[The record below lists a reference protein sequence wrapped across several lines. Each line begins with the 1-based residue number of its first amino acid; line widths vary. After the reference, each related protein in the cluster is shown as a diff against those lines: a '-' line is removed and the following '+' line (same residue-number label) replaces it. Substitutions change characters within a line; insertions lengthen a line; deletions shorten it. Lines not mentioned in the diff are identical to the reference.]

1 MKKNILILFIIALSG
16 LTIISSIFVV
26 KYKKHIQVLNT
37 EIIRLNETISNIDNA
52 NKDKNLK
59 FSYEESVD
67 IELQECMKSCNY
79 TTACMNNCTY
89 EAIPKWENE
98 IDKNINML
106 ERIMN
111 KEQTELLLDSQKK
124 WIIYKD
130 AQQKLNSEIIGSM
143 IGTMYT
149 NILAA
154 DQKYIIEHRAKEL
167 GELYYIYSK
176 K

>member
-1 MKKNILILFIIALSG
+1 M
-16 LTIISSIFVV
+16 SSIFAV

-37 EIIRLNETISNIDNA
+37 EIMHLNETISNIDNA

-59 FSYEESVD
+59 SSYEEAVD
-67 IELQECMKSCNY
+67 IELQGCMKSCNY

-89 EAIPKWENE
+89 EAVSKWEKE
-98 IDKNINML
+98 IDKNIML
-106 ERIMN
+106 LEKIMN
-111 KEQTELLLDSQKK
+111 KDQITLLHESQEK
-124 WIIYKD
+124 WIVYKD
-130 AQQKLNSEIIGSM
+130 TQQKLNDST
-143 IGTMYT
+143 IGTMVGTLYT

-154 DQKYIIEHRAKEL
+154 DQKSIIERRAKEL